1 MFKAEDVVTALT
13 TGVECAIQTVG
24 FVGTEVTGVVW
35 TCETKDPVVGVIWG
49 SHIVEAG
56 ILALT
61 LSLNDW

>member
-1 MFKAEDVVTALT
+1 MFKAEDVVTTPT
-13 TGVECAIQTVG
+13 TKVECATQIVG

-49 SHIVEAG
+49 SHIVEVG